1 MRKSKNENEN
11 KNENGR
17 KRKRKR
23 KMKMKTKKK
32 MKLTF
37 QAVSPTESH
46 DQSVPK
52 KTNLKMRRR
61 KN

>member
-1 MRKSKNENEN
+1 MRKNKNDKNEN
-11 KNENGR
+11 

-23 KMKMKTKKK
+23 KKK

-46 DQSVPK
+46 DQSVSKREDEPK
-52 KTNLKMRRR
+52 N
-61 KN
+61 

>member
-1 MRKSKNENEN
+1 MRKNKNDKNEN
-11 KNENGR
+11 

-23 KMKMKTKKK
+23 KKKK

-46 DQSVPK
+46 DQSVSKREDEPK
-52 KTNLKMRRR
+52 N
-61 KN
+61 